1 MINLSNVINSDISY
15 VNYVATSGDKLY
27 YTNYDKH
34 TVTCCVILTTL
45 RLSPLMDNVIDNYY
59 LTRMVCHAHVYLI
72 MTDLPIGY

>member
-34 TVTCCVILTTL
+34 TVTCCDLHGGN
-45 RLSPLMDNVIDNYY
+45 SKIDVFY
-59 LTRMVCHAHVYLI
+59 RFHVASL
-72 MTDLPIGY
+72 